1 MHNATTSPTDSQK
14 ASTAGRRRAHAL
26 VLAAIFFLSILGS
39 FLLSSCGPASS
50 SSSEDEETPVSHEEE
65 NSSSSEK
72 PFEETIPE
80 GVPIIDFG
88 DDMEYYDQAMEQIG
102 KAIENLEPEIYVK
115 NLARFDWSHIDVKYF
130 WVSGISD
137 THYSLKTED
146 GYQFSEYVRFT
157 YNCKKEDI
165 PAMQK
170 EIDSAAEE
178 ILSKVPA
185 SADQWETARILHDE
199 LCRRVTYDDTL
210 KGTHIRDIYG
220 ALVEGSAVCVGYAYA
235 LDYLMEQAAGAGSC
249 QTVESLDR
257 THAWNQLSFQTES
270 GQCTLFIDPT
280 WNDLDK
286 QDANGNEYIC
296 HDYFCVTQKELE
308 DIGDEHDLAYT
319 WEQVDEPE
327 LFYHVHEGCYQTS
340 YDEKETARIF
350 SAQLQQGNNMLTVRF
365 EKAED
370 YNRAKKW
377 KDNQYEILN
386 SILTEA
392 GYFGR
397 YLYWENDDMQ
407 IINVGLN
414 APEA

>member
-1 MHNATTSPTDSQK
+1 MHSATASPAAPSK
-14 ASTAGRRRAHAL
+14 ASAAGRRRVHAL
-26 VLAAIFFLSILGS
+26 ALAAAFFLGLPGS
-39 FLLSSCGPASS
+39 LSLSSCSPSSLSASKGGDS
-50 SSSEDEETPVSHEEE
+50 SVSQKEETSFV
-65 NSSSSEK
+65 SEK

-80 GVPIIDFG
+80 GVPVIDFG
-88 DDMEYYDQAMEQIG
+88 EDLEYYDQAMEQVG
-102 KAIENLEPEIYVK
+102 KAIENMEPEICVK

-137 THYSLKTED
+137 THYSQETED
-146 GYQFSEYVRFT
+146 GYLFSQYVRFT
-157 YNCKKEDI
+157 YNCQKEEI

-170 EIDSAAEE
+170 EIGTATEE

-185 SADQWETARILHDE
+185 GADQWETALALHDE

-235 LDYLMEQAAGAGSC
+235 FDYLMEQAAGADSC

-257 THAWNQLSFQTES
+257 THSWNKLSFQTEN
-270 GQCTLFIDPT
+270 GPCTLFIDPT
-280 WNDLDK
+280 WNDLDQ

-296 HDYFCVTQKELE
+296 HDYFCVTQEELE
-308 DIGDEHDLAYT
+308 DIGDDHDLAYT
-319 WEQVDEPE
+319 WEQKNDPA
-327 LFYHVHEGCYQTS
+327 LFYHIHEGCCQAS
-340 YDEKETARIF
+340 YDEREAARIF
-350 SAQLQQGNNMLTVRF
+350 SAQLQEGSNMLTVRF
-365 EKAED
+365 KNAED
-370 YNRAKKW
+370 YKKAKKW
-377 KDNQYEILN
+377 KNNQYEILN

-397 YLYWENDDMQ
+397 YLYWENDGMQ

-414 APEA
+414 APNP